1 MIWRTYL
8 NDQTSSGL
16 QRRAGGL
23 KSDSESARNV
33 QLLDPVRYSLPPTE
47 QKKLDDW
54 QKYILE
60 QDSRILHLNP
70 LIGRHIERL
79 IYIYRNELA
88 RLQSTSLPST
98 PEDGLNWMRKLSRL
112 VTESSFMIGTLSE
125 ITANQDITEIDQHL
139 KAGSSSDTRLL
150 DVRGD
155 YLLRIE

>member
-33 QLLDPVRYSLPPTE
+33 QLLDPVRYSLPPTTE

-60 QDSRILHLNP
+60 QDSRILDLNP

-125 ITANQDITEIDQHL
+125 ITANQDITEIDQH
-139 KAGSSSDTRLL
+139 
-150 DVRGD
+150 
-155 YLLRIE
+155 

>member
-1 MIWRTYL
+1 MYF

-16 QRRAGGL
+16 QLGAYEL
-23 KSDSESARNV
+23 KSSHNV
-33 QLLDPVRYSLPPTE
+33 QLDPVRYSLPPTE

-79 IYIYRNELA
+79 ISIYRDELA
-88 RLQSTSLPST
+88 TLQSTSLPST
-98 PEDGLNWMRKLSRL
+98 PEDGRNWMHKLSCL
-112 VTESSFMIGTLSE
+112 ITECSFTIETLSE
-125 ITANQDITEIDQHL
+125 ITANKDITEIDQHL
-139 KAGSSSDTRLL
+139 KAGSSRDTRLL